1 MDSSPPGSSVHG
13 ILQARILEWVA
24 ISFSDLIAK
33 SRLTLWN
40 PLEHSPPGPSVHV
53 ISQACIP
60 EWVTISSPKIELGQ
74 IYWYAPRLPSMELQS
89 RTWLKWLSG
98 SSSRDSRFNVAAW
111 EVIQSPNSL
120 FRDLKHGPKVTYIK
134 WNSSVRT
141 AMVYCRERYPKC

>member
-1 MDSSPPGSSVHG
+1 MYICSPAAAAAAKSLQSCPTLCEPIDGSTPSSSTPG
-13 ILQARILEWVA
+13 ILQAQILEWVA

-74 IYWYAPRLPSMELQS
+74 IY
-89 RTWLKWLSG
+89 
-98 SSSRDSRFNVAAW
+98 
-111 EVIQSPNSL
+111 
-120 FRDLKHGPKVTYIK
+120 
-134 WNSSVRT
+134 
-141 AMVYCRERYPKC
+141 